1 MPFTV
6 FKCWFY
12 TYNPM
17 ITSYFMTFTLCP
29 SVVGKTLSIDE
40 AVDLY
45 KNKISLSISCGL
57 FVDCENNNL
66 SESQLDRLYSI
77 IRALKNKN
85 FENISLKIRYFNEE
99 HKNEVEKDPDRFL
112 YAEASYYR
120 ELKNKNIILFQ
131 IKIEDIESINQLG
144 DIVNYIQ
151 E

>member
-1 MPFTV
+1 
-6 FKCWFY
+6 
-12 TYNPM
+12 
-17 ITSYFMTFTLCP
+17 MTFTLCP